1 MNKTETT
8 CKDQKTVQKP
18 HNIFYLYNGIT
29 RYAGVPTSQLTGR
42 LHYNENLFGPSPKC
56 LEVLRQTTVE
66 DICLYDSTD
75 DCPLIQAVSERYELP
90 KEYIFLHNGSAE
102 LMKTVFS
109 IMLER
114 GDSIM
119 VQSPGWSYYSSV
131 ASYKG
136 AKTITYNTILDGGVT
151 CRHDI
156 EDILSKA
163 KAAKPKVIVITS
175 PAMPTG
181 QTISQ
186 ENLVRFIEENPTSL
200 VLVDEAYAGYRAN
213 TLNEYELA
221 SKYENVVFSRT
232 FSKYYGLGGMRL
244 GYGIAGPAARSA
256 LWLDLPLY
264 QLPLFARRV
273 AAAAV
278 ADAAYYDK
286 IGQELN
292 DVKAKFIAEVN
303 KIKGVHA
310 YESDSN
316 FVFLD
321 TSGYDLE
328 AVRQFVFQNGYL
340 IRSFT
345 AGGEEHLRITM
356 GPRDIIVPFLEVFK
370 TALLQSRTKEAE

>member
-1 MNKTETT
+1 MNTT
-8 CKDQKTVQKP
+8 SEMQHSPKN
-18 HNIFYLYNGIT
+18 HSIFHLYDGIT
-29 RYAGVPTSQLTGR
+29 RYAGVPTDQLTGR

-56 LEVLRQTTVE
+56 LEVLRQTTLE

-75 DCPLIQAVSERYELP
+75 SCPLIDAVSKQHAIP

-102 LMKTVFS
+102 LMKTIFS

-114 GDSIM
+114 GDTIM
-119 VQSPGWSYYSSV
+119 VQDPGWSYYSSV

-136 AKTITYNTILDGGVT
+136 AKTVKYNVIMDGGVT
-151 CRHDI
+151 CKHDV

-163 KAAKPKVIVITS
+163 KAVQPKVIVVTS

-181 QTISQ
+181 QVISQ
-186 ENLVRFIEENPTSL
+186 ADLVRIIEANPLSL
-200 VLVDEAYAGYRAN
+200 VLVDEAYAGYQPN

-232 FSKYYGLGGMRL
+232 FSKYYGLGGLRL
-244 GYGIAGPAARSA
+244 GYGIAGSAARSA

-264 QLPLFARRV
+264 QLPLATRRV

-278 ADAAYYDK
+278 NDVDYYSR

-292 DVKAKFIAEVN
+292 EVKAEFVQKVN
-303 KIKGVHA
+303 MMEGVHA
-310 YESDSN
+310 YESASN

-328 AVRQFVFQNGYL
+328 AVRQFVYEKGFL

-356 GPRDIIVPFLEVFK
+356 GPRDIIEPFFEVFK
-370 TALLQSRTKEAE
+370 EALLKSRTKD